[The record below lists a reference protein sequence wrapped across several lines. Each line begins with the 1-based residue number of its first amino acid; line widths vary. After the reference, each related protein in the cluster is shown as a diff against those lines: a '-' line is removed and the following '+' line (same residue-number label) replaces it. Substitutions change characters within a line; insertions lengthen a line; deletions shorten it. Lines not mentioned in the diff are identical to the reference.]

1 MNVDLMQLQVWLDA
15 KEDEH
20 LEFKEAKCRYD
31 FEKLVKYCVALAN
44 EGGGTIILGVTDRHP
59 RRVIGSQAFQ
69 NLERTKAGLIER
81 LRLRVNAVAIQ
92 HPEGRVIVFSVP
104 SRPAGM
110 PIQYGGAYWMRAGE
124 DLAPMTSDLLKRIFD
139 EVGSDFSA
147 EICVGAS
154 LGDLD
159 SVAIQQFRA
168 MWQRKSDNKAL
179 DVISDEQLL
188 ADAELIM
195 DGKITYAALILLGTR
210 QVLGKYLAQA
220 EMIFEYRSSEASGAP
235 QQREEYRQGFF
246 AYQDNLWNR
255 ISLRNEV
262 QHFQHGFFVFDVP
275 TLNEV
280 TVREAILNAVSHRD
294 YRLAGSVF
302 VRQLPRRLE
311 VVSPGGFP
319 PGINLDNILWR
330 QAPRNRRI
338 AEVFARC
345 GLVERSGQGMNLMFE
360 ECIKESKPTPDFTG
374 TDDYQVSVTLS
385 GEIQDPQFLRFLE
398 QIGRERLATFTTQD
412 FLVLDLV
419 RREQPIADQL
429 KERLPRLI
437 DEGVVETIGHGRG
450 ARYILSRRFYGF
462 VGKKGVYT
470 RKKGLDRET
479 NKALLVK
486 HIGDNQREGSQ
497 LAELL
502 QVLPALSSHQV
513 QRLLRDLKSEERIH
527 IIGRTKGARW
537 FPGPGPAVT
546 HHSTDD
552 LSV

>member
-124 DLAPMTSDLLKRIFD
+124 DLAPMTSDL
-139 EVGSDFSA
+139 
-147 EICVGAS
+147 
-154 LGDLD
+154 
-159 SVAIQQFRA
+159 
-168 MWQRKSDNKAL
+168 
-179 DVISDEQLL
+179 
-188 ADAELIM
+188 
-195 DGKITYAALILLGTR
+195 
-210 QVLGKYLAQA
+210 
-220 EMIFEYRSSEASGAP
+220 
-235 QQREEYRQGFF
+235 
-246 AYQDNLWNR
+246 
-255 ISLRNEV
+255 
-262 QHFQHGFFVFDVP
+262 
-275 TLNEV
+275 
-280 TVREAILNAVSHRD
+280 LNAVSHRD

-486 HIGDNQREGSQ
+486 HIEDNQREGSQ